1 MAKLNN
7 KPCQTC
13 SILPLCG
20 SGCSQLALESNG
32 NDYCVHN
39 FDEEKKKNVVKSG
52 LKPGCIKKAVFEYK
66 SSNLAI
72 F

>member
-1 MAKLNN
+1 MYH
-7 KPCQTC
+7 
-13 SILPLCG
+13 
-20 SGCSQLALESNG
+20 LEEVSFKEFG
-32 NDYCVHN
+32 
-39 FDEEKKKNVVKSG
+39 KKKNVVKSG